1 MPVKW
6 MSKEKCE
13 ELLPFEDYGRLAT
26 VGADS
31 VPYITPVNYVCR
43 DNAIYIHTKFNGRK
57 LENIRH
63 NPRVCFEVS
72 SKVSLYTSHRA
83 CGFSMRYW
91 SILVTGKAEEIGE
104 ISLRRTAIDALME
117 KYGRGFEFTPVTDEE
132 LSGVNVIRI
141 SIEEITGKMG
151 VDPE

>member
-26 VGADS
+26 AGMDS
-31 VPYITPVNYVCR
+31 VPYITPVNYVCS
-43 DNAIYIHTKFNGRK
+43 DNAIYIHTGFTGRK

-72 SKVSLYTSHRA
+72 RNVSLYTSDRA

-91 SILVTGKAEEIGE
+91 SVIVTGTAEEIPD
-104 ISLRRTAIDALME
+104 ISARRMAIALLME
-117 KYGRGFEFTPVTDEE
+117 KYGHGFEFTPATDEE
-132 LSGVNVIRI
+132 LSRVNVIRI
-141 SIEEITGKMG
+141 SIDEITGKMG